1 MKTTQVVTATMEP
14 FGTPDGTTTQFPL
27 LLGGQPLSNPTDIE
41 VSVIWQNG
49 AALNPTTWS
58 LDGSNIVFVTAPTL
72 GSGAL
77 SWTGSTTISLL
88 SAMATMLAQYA
99 NSPALVAL
107 VDYMN
112 QWLDPTAALEQFYN
126 LVWNVETA
134 QGEGLD
140 IWGAIVDIPRTIQLV
155 PPNTYFGF
163 ETSIPSSFYPFN
175 SEPFYAG
182 PLQGEQ
188 FTLSDDAYRILIMTK
203 ALANISAFTAPSVN
217 ALLRY
222 LFAGRGS
229 CYVLDL
235 GGMQM
240 QYVFNFALQPWES
253 SVLQQPQLMPRPAG
267 VGVTI
272 TVNP

>member
-1 MKTTQVVTATMEP
+1 MKTTQTITAQMEP
-14 FGTPDGTTTQFPL
+14 FATPDGSQTAFQL
-27 LLGGQPLSNPTDIE
+27 LLGGQPLSNPSMIE
-41 VSVIWQNG
+41 VDVVWQNNV
-49 AALNPTTWS
+49 ALNPNDWS
-58 LDGSNIVFVTAPTL
+58 LDGDQIVFAVAPAL
-72 GSGAL
+72 GSGQL
-77 SWTGSTTISLL
+77 SWTGTADIALL
-88 SAMATMLAQYA
+88 SAMATVLAQYA
-99 NSPALVAL
+99 NSPAITAL

-112 QWLDPTAALEQFYN
+112 QWIDPTAALDQFYN
-126 LVWNVETA
+126 VIWNVETA
-134 QGEGLD
+134 QGIGLD
-140 IWGAIVDIPRTIQLV
+140 IWGTIVDIPRTIQLV
-155 PPNTYFGF
+155 PPDTYFGF
-163 ETSIPSSFYPFN
+163 ETTVVSAFYPFN
-175 SEPFYAG
+175 SQPFYSG

-188 FTLSDDAYRILIMTK
+188 FTLSDDAYRVLIMTK
-203 ALANISAFTAPSVN
+203 ALANISAFTAPSIN

-253 SVLQQPQLMPRPAG
+253 SVLQQAQLMPRPAG